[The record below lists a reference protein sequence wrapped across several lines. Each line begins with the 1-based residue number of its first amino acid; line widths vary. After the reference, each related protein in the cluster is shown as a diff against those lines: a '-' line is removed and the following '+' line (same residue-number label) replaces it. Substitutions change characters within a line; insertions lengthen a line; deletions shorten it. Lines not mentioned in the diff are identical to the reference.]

1 MHNLNVRWPFQR
13 LRMTDRT
20 SQRAF
25 CQLKIR
31 LIIHPRLNLPNQ

>member
-1 MHNLNVRWPFQR
+1 
-13 LRMTDRT
+13 MTDRT
-20 SQRAF
+20 SRRAF